1 MLNIFIIILILILIL
16 FIIFFFNKH
25 KNENINEKFIISQK
39 NFGND
44 PNIIK
49 YNTIANNAVITAIN
63 PTPFINCTNIND
75 LDVCVDSGCN
85 WYGNYCSAMYP
96 SNF

>member
-1 MLNIFIIILILILIL
+1 MQNIFIIILILIL
-16 FIIFFFNKH
+16 FIIFFINKYY
-25 KNENINEKFIISQK
+25 NINITEKFIYSNK

-44 PNIIK
+44 PNIVK
-49 YNTIANNAVITAIN
+49 YNTITDNTVITAIN
-63 PTPFINCTNIND
+63 PTPFINCTDIND

-96 SNF
+96 SNL